1 MAPSAARPAWV
12 EPDRPR
18 LTRSGLFLL
27 GAVLSFPIV
36 AAFVALAAPR
46 LALLQHRTLP
56 VLTANHLAT
65 LGWGTMIAIGALHQL
80 LPAAAGVRRD
90 PGPEVTAQFAL
101 HVLGVILLAGGFWTK
116 GTALLITGGSA
127 VVASILI
134 TLTVTG
140 MVVRRRTRWSAALSL
155 IAAAVGSLGLVVL
168 WGLLLALNWRFAFW
182 PALLLP
188 AGVQV
193 HLALGLGGWF
203 GMLIAGASYYL
214 LPRFAGMKTMPPVRP
229 GLVLAGLTGG
239 IAAVIVGA
247 FGVPLLVRVG
257 LGLIGAAGGVYTRD
271 ISSLLRAWRT
281 RAPDLT
287 RTHWQIV
294 GVVTAVLSA
303 GAILYALGVLPDRTR
318 WLIAGVT
325 WFLLGWVTLT
335 ITGQAY
341 KVTPFLMWHYRFALG
356 MPALQ
361 VPRLDAP
368 YWPRAGVPTML
379 LLTAGG
385 VLISLG
391 ALLGQAAVGRAGGA
405 LFFAGACAFSY
416 LLGYS
421 WLPVLWKVR
430 GTRAIPAPPG

>member
-1 MAPSAARPAWV
+1 MAPSRAQPAWV

-18 LTRSGLFLL
+18 LTRSGLFLS

-46 LALLQHRTLP
+46 LALLQYRTLP
-56 VLTANHLAT
+56 VLTANHLVT

-90 PGPEVTAQFAL
+90 PGPEVTVQFVL
-101 HVLGVILLAGGFWTK
+101 HLLGVVLLATGFWTK
-116 GTALLITGGSA
+116 AGALLIAGSSA
-127 VVASILI
+127 IVASILI
-134 TLTVTG
+134 TLTAAG
-140 MVVRRRTRWSAALSL
+140 IVVRRRTRWSAALTL

-168 WGLLLALNWRFAFW
+168 WGLILVLNWRFAFW
-182 PALLLP
+182 PALLTR
-188 AGVQV
+188 GVQV

-214 LPRFAGMKTMPPVRP
+214 LPRFAGLKTMPLVRP
-229 GLVLAGLTGG
+229 GLVLAGLTAG

-247 FGVPLLVRVG
+247 FGLPLLLRVG
-257 LGLIGAAGGVYTRD
+257 LGFFGAAGVVYTRD
-271 ISSLLRAWRT
+271 LSSLLRAWNT

-287 RTHWQIV
+287 RTHWQLV

-303 GAILYALGVLPDRTR
+303 GAILYALGVLPDRPR

-335 ITGQAY
+335 ITGQTY

-356 MPALQ
+356 MPALE

-368 YWPRAGVPTML
+368 YWPRAGLPTMVL
-379 LLTAGG
+379 LASGAA
-385 VLISLG
+385 LISLG
-391 ALLGQAAVGRAGGA
+391 ALLGEVVLSGAGGA

-430 GTRAIPAPPG
+430 GTRGIPAPPV

>member
-1 MAPSAARPAWV
+1 MPQSGAQPAWV

-27 GAVLSFPIV
+27 GAVLSFPVV
-36 AAFVALAAPR
+36 AAFVAVAAPR

-56 VLTANHLAT
+56 VLTANHLVT

-101 HVLGVILLAGGFWTK
+101 HVLGVVLLATGFWTK
-116 GTALLITGGSA
+116 ATGLLMAGGGMVA
-127 VVASILI
+127 ASILI
-134 TLTVTG
+134 TGTAAAI
-140 MVVRRRTRWSAALSL
+140 VVRRRTRWSAALTL
-155 IAAAVGSLGLVVL
+155 VAAAVGALALVVL
-168 WGLLLALNWRFAFW
+168 WGLTLALNWRYAFS
-182 PALLLP
+182 PVLLARGL
-188 AGVQV
+188 QV
-193 HLALGLGGWF
+193 HLALGLAGWF

-214 LPRFAGMKTMPPVRP
+214 LPRFAGLKGMPPVRP
-229 GLVLAGLTGG
+229 TLVLGEMTAG
-239 IAAVIVGA
+239 IAAMVIGA
-247 FGVPLLVRVG
+247 FDNPLVVRVG
-257 LGLIGAAGGVYTRD
+257 LALIGAAGIMYARD
-271 ISSLLRAWRT
+271 LTSLLRAWKI

-287 RTHWQIV
+287 RTHWRLVAV
-294 GVVTAVLSA
+294 GTGALSA

-318 WLIAGVT
+318 WLVAGVS

-341 KVTPFLMWHYRFALG
+341 KVTPFLMWYYRFALG
-356 MPALQ
+356 MPALD
-361 VPRLDAP
+361 VPRLEAP
-368 YWPRAGVPTML
+368 YWPRAGLPTML

-385 VLISLG
+385 ALISLG
-391 ALLGQAAVGRAGGA
+391 VLLGWAAVSGAGGL

-430 GTRAIPAPPG
+430 GKPSIPAPPG